1 MTLAENLKTR
11 RKEYELTQEDLA
23 KRVGVDRV
31 SISNFEAGLKVPSL
45 NTTVAIADALHM
57 SIDELIG
64 RQVS

>member
-1 MTLAENLKTR
+1 MTLAENLKTK

-31 SISNFEAGLKVPSL
+31 SISNFEAGLKIPSL

-57 SIDELIG
+57 SVDELIG